1 MTQHIIDNSFR
12 SYVPKEYVQ
21 NCKVFKSVSCPIS
34 DGTVP
39 FKMLS
44 SFGVG
49 GESEGARDVSDR
61 TGEVGK
67 KRTLSTNQQRTI
79 RRWIHM
85 HREVNTIETHA
96 TKALSKNLIHQGR
109 RVHSQQ
115 VHCRLHPR
123 KQQEN
128 NRVCVRVIAAT
139 ILGRSH
145 IRLQRRK
152 TEERTYVDPRIRSLI
167 NSQIQV
173 GWYQWYH
180 YWLYHVELSIT
191 FKGEAIG
198 YVRILKFFT
207 IGSSLY
213 NCLR

>member
-1 MTQHIIDNSFR
+1 MGRQGTGQTIAICKQYEEEEIVSLDMTQHIIDNSFR

-79 RRWIHM
+79 RR
-85 HREVNTIETHA
+85 
-96 TKALSKNLIHQGR
+96 
-109 RVHSQQ
+109 
-115 VHCRLHPR
+115 
-123 KQQEN
+123 
-128 NRVCVRVIAAT
+128 
-139 ILGRSH
+139 
-145 IRLQRRK
+145 
-152 TEERTYVDPRIRSLI
+152 
-167 NSQIQV
+167 
-173 GWYQWYH
+173 
-180 YWLYHVELSIT
+180 
-191 FKGEAIG
+191 
-198 YVRILKFFT
+198 
-207 IGSSLY
+207 
-213 NCLR
+213 